1 MKKNPRLTIGIMI
14 TKDDLDIAAWFNMMK
29 REGQNASKW
38 IAGMFAAYD
47 MGEML
52 DAGEVACRPIAP
64 TSATPSTIAPN
75 RATSSNNR
83 PQTLLFG
90 SGKATASAQSK
101 PTASKYSY
109 GWTVKGPNGEYIVGS
124 VINVSI
130 ARQEIL
136 PVIAKV
142 RSNGHQLAPFVKA
155 LIRQSIAA
163 SSIER
168 PPSINSLNQIFARYL
183 LSSKM
188 KSPAAV
194 KPEPKIE
201 PVIKPEPKQEPTES
215 HKPKNPLLQYI
226 S

>member
-29 REGQNASKW
+29 REGQNASKC

-52 DAGEVACRPIAP
+52 DAGEVACSPIAP

-155 LIRQSIAA
+155 LIRQSIAVSSMDSFLKLPADGIIYGFVMMLIMLLAA
-163 SSIER
+163 SYVISYV
-168 PPSINSLNQIFARYL
+168 NGCVRYDIAYFL
-183 LSSKM
+183 FC
-188 KSPAAV
+188 
-194 KPEPKIE
+194 
-201 PVIKPEPKQEPTES
+201 
-215 HKPKNPLLQYI
+215 
-226 S
+226 

>member
-1 MKKNPRLTIGIMI
+1 MSKRMTIGIMI

-47 MGEML
+47 MGEIL
-52 DAGEVACRPIAP
+52 DAGAVAACSLLHPKSPSQPVISGNRPQ
-64 TSATPSTIAPN
+64 
-75 RATSSNNR
+75 SSPNR

-90 SGKATASAQSK
+90 SGKAVTSAPVK
-101 PTASKYSY
+101 PAASKFNY

-136 PVIAKV
+136 PIIDRI
-142 RSNGHQLAPFVKA
+142 RSSGHQLAPFVKA
-155 LIRQSIAA
+155 LIRQSIAREE
-163 SSIER
+163 SER
-168 PPSINSLNQIFARYL
+168 PPSINALNQIFARFL
-183 LSSKM
+183 LS
-188 KSPAAV
+188 A
-194 KPEPKIE
+194 KPEPVQPKVI
-201 PVIKPEPKQEPTES
+201 PVAPAPQPKPEATQ
-215 HKPKNPLLQYI
+215 KPKNPLLRYI